1 MRTLWKGGIQFG
13 LVYIPIKIYS
23 GVTSHNLD
31 LDMLREG
38 DQCPIKY
45 LRVCE
50 KDGKEVPWENIVKG
64 YKKGDHYVVL
74 NDEDFERAAVKNTKT
89 LDIFQ
94 FVNVEDVPPRYF
106 KKTYLIEPEKAAGK
120 TFNLLRIAMEKS
132 GLAGLCRFVLRNR
145 EKIGLLQSAEDHV
158 YLLELYWHDDL
169 RPLSDT
175 KSPKTKV
182 SKKELE
188 LADTLISQ
196 MKGEFKPESYKDVYQ
211 ERLLKIIQ
219 KKGKTQK
226 SEPAPEVEDIDMT
239 EADELLEQLKASLAG
254 LEEEV

>member
-1 MRTLWKGGIQFG
+1 MRAIWKGGIQFG
-13 LVYIPIKIYS
+13 LVYIPIKLFS
-23 GVTSHNLD
+23 GTTSHNLD

-45 LRVCE
+45 VRVCQ

-64 YKKGDHYVVL
+64 YKKDDHYVVL
-74 NDEDFERAAVKNTKT
+74 EDEDFEKAAVKNTKT
-89 LDIFQ
+89 LEIFQ
-94 FVNVEDVPPRYF
+94 FVDVKEVSPRYF

-120 TFNLLRIAMEKS
+120 TFNLLRVSLEKS
-132 GLAGLCRFVLRNR
+132 GLAGLCRYVLRNR
-145 EKIGLLQSAEDHV
+145 EKIGLLQSAEDHL

-169 RPLSDT
+169 RPLGAT
-175 KSPKTKV
+175 KSPKSKV

-196 MKGEFKPESYKDVYQ
+196 MKGAFDPESYKDVYQ
-211 ERLLKIIQ
+211 ERLLKIINS
-219 KKGKTQK
+219 KGKTK
-226 SEPAPEVEDIDMT
+226 KTEGSSKEEEIDMT